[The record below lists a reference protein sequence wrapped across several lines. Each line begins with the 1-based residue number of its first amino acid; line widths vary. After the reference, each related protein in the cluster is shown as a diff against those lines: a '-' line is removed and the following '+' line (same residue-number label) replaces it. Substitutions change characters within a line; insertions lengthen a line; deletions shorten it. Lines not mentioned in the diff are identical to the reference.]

1 MVKMGGLGIPV
12 VWIPRNLQGLSS
24 SMIQVT
30 TNDGHF
36 RMNLVLWWF
45 LSTERSDSRERI
57 LVAWKPWRPRR
68 RKNNTARRNGLALG
82 SHGLFDSLTCFS
94 KHFFNLSTAT
104 IHDNRKGPVARKK
117 NNHNKKR
124 DEFPI
129 HVILQISNGTYY
141 FCWWPFPI
149 AAPTSHAL
157 IPKPTTSIE
166 TRKSTKAQMESAN

>member
-82 SHGLFDSLTCFS
+82 SHGFFDSLTCFS

-117 NNHNKKR
+117 TTTTKNEMN
-124 DEFPI
+124 FP
-129 HVILQISNGTYY
+129 STSYY
-141 FCWWPFPI
+141 RL
-149 AAPTSHAL
+149 AMAPTIFVDDPSRSLHRRATHWYQSQ
-157 IPKPTTSIE
+157 PP
-166 TRKSTKAQMESAN
+166 Q